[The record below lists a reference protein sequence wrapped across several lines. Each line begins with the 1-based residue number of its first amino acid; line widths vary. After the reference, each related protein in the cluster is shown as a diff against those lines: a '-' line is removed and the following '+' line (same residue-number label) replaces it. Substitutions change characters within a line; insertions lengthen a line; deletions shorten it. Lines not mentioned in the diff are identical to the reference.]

1 MNVIELVVFLMQ
13 MIDTCAEGDGERND
27 INIKRLLQ
35 YFKSY
40 GTFSKYAIEMF
51 TCIAQRE
58 VLLSTEMSHRLRWG
72 RFVNWAGGK
81 GRNIECDAAQEIC
94 NRTSKNIVKGMGAN
108 KTPKAIIRASKSAA
122 GVQQIVTR
130 FDANAHIHSQSNS
143 HTTCSSDEDESIIIN
158 DLRKLRPF
166 HIVPQRSH
174 ASFSDIEV
182 SPLVGIDMLNFF
194 AWLEKQKKNISMG
207 LQ

>member
-1 MNVIELVVFLMQ
+1 

-27 INIKRLLQ
+27 INIKRLLL

-51 TCIAQRE
+51 TSIAQKK
-58 VLLSTEMSHRLRWG
+58 VLLSEEMSHRLRWG
-72 RFVNWAGGK
+72 RFVNWVGGK

-94 NRTSKNIVKGMGAN
+94 NRTSKNVVKGMGAN

-122 GVQQIVTR
+122 GVQHIVAK
-130 FDANAHIHSQSNS
+130 FDSNAHIHSQSS
-143 HTTCSSDEDESIIIN
+143 RHTTRSSDEDESIIIR

-166 HIVPQRSH
+166 RIVPQRSH
-174 ASFSDIEV
+174 ASFKKIEV
-182 SPLVGIDMLNFF
+182 SPLAGIDMQNFF
-194 AWLEKQKKNISMG
+194 TWLEKQKKNIAMG
-207 LQ
+207 LK